1 MDAELERPQPGADEG
16 AGRLAD
22 ENALLRAALA
32 ELRERLGE
40 LEDSA
45 DRDTLTPL
53 PNRRHFATELGRVAS
68 QAARH
73 GTPAAMLHI
82 GVDGLAELAAAHGQI
97 ARDAALIHLA
107 RLLKNLIRTADV
119 AARIGEDSFGLILDH
134 LDHNSAIE
142 TAERIARRVAASPL
156 DAGGS
161 QLALSVTIGTAA
173 ILAGDTAEDVLQ
185 RAERNLDRMR
195 DF

>member
-1 MDAELERPQPGADEG
+1 MTAQNGQLSGDGAEA
-16 AGRLAD
+16 AARLAD
-22 ENALLRAALA
+22 ENALLRAALS

-40 LEDSA
+40 LEQAA
-45 DRDTLTPL
+45 DRDPLTPL
-53 PNRRHFATELGRVAS
+53 PNRRHFTAALERVAS

-82 GVDGLAELAAAHGQI
+82 GVDALDRIAAVHGQV

-107 RLLKNLIRTADV
+107 RLLKNLIRTSDV
-119 AARIGEDSFGLILDH
+119 AARIGEDSFGLLLDH

-142 TAERIARRVAASPL
+142 TGERIARRVAASPL

-161 QLALSVTIGTAA
+161 QVALSVTVGAAA
-173 ILAGDTAEDVLQ
+173 ILPGDGAEDVLR
-185 RAERNLDRMR
+185 RAERNLERMR
-195 DF
+195 EF